1 MTYLSFFLW
10 WISMLIHIII
20 FKQQIS
26 VIFPRYSF
34 VVVMLRQLPD
44 VAVIDGVP
52 TVVAAPA

>member
-1 MTYLSFFLW
+1 
-10 WISMLIHIII
+10 MLIHIII

-34 VVVMLRQLPD
+34 VVVMLQQLPD
-44 VAVIDGVP
+44 IAVIDGVP